1 MTDRPLRHD
10 PVANAGD
17 AFAAEAARRL
27 DFLTTPAPMLGG
39 SLDVLRGDQRM
50 FDPMRLTVANTAA
63 HSEALASDV
72 AAESGFGD
80 QAPAAPALVELFG
93 VDLGT
98 LTIAQLMQI
107 MMECGAEMM
116 QRQQQAAAGA
126 RSHAPPTVGV

>member
-1 MTDRPLRHD
+1 MTDRPIPHD

-27 DFLTTPAPMLGG
+27 DFLATPAPMPSG

-50 FDPMRLTVANTAA
+50 FDPMRLTTTNAAA
-63 HSEALASDV
+63 HAEASASDV
-72 AAESGFGD
+72 AAATGLGD
-80 QAPAAPALVELFG
+80 QAPAAATLPTLFG
-93 VDLGT
+93 VDIGT
-98 LTIAQLMQI
+98 LTVAQLMQI

-126 RSHAPPTVGV
+126 RSQVPPSA